1 MNKRLNISKK
11 IIQGASFNIKRN
23 LRYYNSRNKD
33 LEKEIEKIN
42 NLREEIERCTDV
54 KMLMGIEGNIRKIYY
69 ETWNKIIDQE
79 INFEKRVKRP
89 PDNLINTMISF
100 INTLVYTTCLSEI
113 YKTQLNPTISYLHV
127 PGERRFSLCLDLSE
141 IFKPILVDRLI
152 FSLLNKN
159 IITESDFEKESNFYY
174 IKEKGRKKILQAYD
188 ERLKKTIKH
197 KTLNRNV
204 SYRHLIK
211 LECYKLIK
219 HLMEDKEY
227 TPFEMW
233 W

>member
-1 MNKRLNISKK
+1 M
-11 IIQGASFNIKRN
+11 G
-23 LRYYNSRNKD
+23 YYNSRGKD
-33 LEKEIEKIN
+33 LEDEI
-42 NLREEIERCTDV
+42 LRIKRLRIEIDKCRDV
-54 KMLMGIEGNIRKIYY
+54 MELMGIEGNIRKVYY
-69 ETWNKIIDQE
+69 SGWNKIVNQE

-100 INTLVYTTCLSEI
+100 INSLIYTTCLAEI
-113 YKTQLNPTISYLHV
+113 YKTQLNPTISYLHA
-127 PGERRFSLCLDLSE
+127 PGERRFSLCLDLAE
-141 IFKPILVDRLI
+141 IFKPVLGDRLI

-159 IITESDFEKESNFYY
+159 IITEKDFEKDSNFYY

-188 ERLKKTIKH
+188 ERLKMTIKH
-197 KTLNRNV
+197 KTLNRSV

-219 HLMEDKEY
+219 HLIEDQEY
-227 TPFEMW
+227 IPFEMW